1 MACSINSQDAQRE
14 SSGGVLLKRR
24 VLKKQENTCVGVS
37 F

>member
-1 MACSINSQDAQRE
+1 MACSINSQEAQRERE

-24 VLKKQENTCVGVS
+24 VLKKGVY